1 MHIQKLLL
9 ITFLVVANAKG
20 QTQDTPEL
28 EPTVYE
34 LPDLIVTGTLWD
46 TPIKDVAESVTVF
59 SEGALQDR
67 QVNYLQDLVTEIP
80 NLTATGGNNRSR
92 YFQLRGMGENSQFEG
107 ETPDLSVR
115 FLIDDFDFTGIG
127 GIASLFDVSQLE
139 VIRGAQTSAYGVNAS
154 AGIIKLSTNEAN
166 GEEVSKAK
174 VSIGTHNQRSFGYAT
189 GGILGDKTSSKTSYR
204 LSISQNKTDGFIE
217 NTFLNRKD
225 TNQSEETFSLL
236 KLKHNPSNN
245 STVQTSF
252 VYADAKAGYDQWSLN
267 NTYLKTQSDDPGEDN
282 QRSKGISVRMNSRN
296 FDNFSITSVS
306 TILNTDSIY
315 SYDSDWGNYQVDEN
329 WNLTGT
335 SGYDGF
341 LSIDRNRKAVSQE
354 IRMDSSED
362 QSVNTLFSKWSAGIY
377 FSKLSEESDIN
388 YLDNFDD
395 DGRADVFSDYN
406 AQSFSLFSKAEKNLN
421 HNSKINFGL
430 RFEYQKVNFT
440 SLTLNNADYTDYDT
454 MISYPT
460 LDSGS
465 EVSEKDNLLGASINY
480 QNKFTEDYTLFL
492 SYNHGY
498 KAAGVN
504 STSFRPVD
512 SSFPLTFDTEKI
524 NTYEIGLAY
533 LNPEKTYQAKL
544 NLFYLER
551 KNAQLRDA
559 GGSKGF
565 FTYFTSNQGDAKH
578 YGAEY
583 HSQWYF
589 KPDWSLETNLSYL
602 KATRDN
608 SSRDLANAPKY
619 KYAFLLRYTP
629 DNGFYSN
636 ISINGSDDYYEENG
650 HDLKR
655 EAYAVVNATI
665 GYAKDHWDI
674 SLWAKNLLDNDYTQR
689 VFYFDNYHPEDN
701 YANDSKRLYK
711 ASSDPLNYGVTINY
725 NW

>member
-20 QTQDTPEL
+20 QTQDTPAL

-34 LPDLIVTGTLWD
+34 LPDLIVTGTLWN

-67 QVNYLQDLVTEIP
+67 QANYLQDLVTAIP

-174 VSIGTHNQRSFGYAT
+174 VSIGTHNQKSLGYAT
-189 GGILGDKTSSKTSYR
+189 GGILGDKASSQTSYR

-217 NTFLNRKD
+217 NINLNRKD

-236 KLKHNPSNN
+236 KIKHNPSNN

-252 VYADAKAGYDQWSLN
+252 VYADTKAGYDQWSLN

-296 FDNFSITSVS
+296 FDNFSLTSIS
-306 TILNTDSIY
+306 TILNTDSTY
-315 SYDSDWGNYQVDEN
+315 SYDSDWGNYDIF
-329 WNLTGT
+329 T

-341 LSIDRNRKAVSQE
+341 LSIDRSRKSLSQE
-354 IRMDSSED
+354 IRMDSLEVPS
-362 QSVNTLFSKWSAGIY
+362 SNTLFSKWTAGIY

-421 HNSKINFGL
+421 HNSKLSYGI
-430 RFEYQKVNFT
+430 RYEYHDVDFM
-440 SLTLNNADYTDYDT
+440 SLTLNNADYSYYDEDSDT
-454 MISYPT
+454 WISTPT

-480 QNKFTEDYTLFL
+480 QNKFTKDYTLFL

-504 STSFRPVD
+504 SSSFRPID

-544 NLFYLER
+544 NLFYLKR

-565 FTYFTSNQGDAKH
+565 FTYFTSNQGDASH

-629 DNGFYSN
+629 ENGFYSN

-689 VFYFDNYHPEDN
+689 VFYFDNYHPDDN
-701 YANDSKRLYK
+701 YASDSKRFYK
-711 ASSDPLNYGVTINY
+711 ASGDPLNYGVTINY

>member
-20 QTQDTPEL
+20 QTQDTPAL
-28 EPTVYE
+28 EPIVYE

-67 QVNYLQDLVTEIP
+67 QANYLQDLVTAIP

-92 YFQLRGMGENSQFEG
+92 YFQLRGIGENSQFEG

-154 AGIIKLSTNEAN
+154 AGIIKLSTNEAD
-166 GEEVSKAK
+166 GEEASKAK

-189 GGILGDKTSSKTSYR
+189 GGILGDKASSKTSYR

-282 QRSKGISVRMNSRN
+282 QRSKGISVRMNSKN

-315 SYDSDWGNYQVDEN
+315 SYDSDWGNYDSF
-329 WNLTGT
+329 T

-377 FSKLSEESDIN
+377 FSKLSEETNFNYSD
-388 YLDNFDD
+388 LDPDNNPTLQ
-395 DGRADVFSDYN
+395 GIVKSDYN
-406 AQSFSLFSKAEKNLN
+406 TQSISAFSKAEYL
-421 HNSKINFGL
+421 INKDSMFTFGL
-430 RFEYQKVNFT
+430 RAEYLDT
-440 SLTLNNADYTDYDT
+440 SFSSITDSDNNYDGNLSPTNSVLNNDA
-454 MISYPT
+454 
-460 LDSGS
+460 LFG
-465 EVSEKDNLLGASINY
+465 GSINY
-480 QNKFTEDYTLFL
+480 QNKVTADYNLFL

-533 LNPEKTYQAKL
+533 LNREKTYQAKL

-589 KPDWSLETNLSYL
+589 KPDWSLETNLCYL

-619 KYAFLLRYTP
+619 KYSFLLKYNP
-629 DNGFYSN
+629 GNGFYSN

-665 GYAKDHWDI
+665 GYVKDHWDI

-689 VFYFDNYHPEDN
+689 IFYFDNYHPDDN
-701 YANDSKRLYK
+701 YAYDSKRLYK
-711 ASSDPLNYGVTINY
+711 ASGDPLNYGVTINY

>member
-1 MHIQKLLL
+1 MPRGKHRIH
-9 ITFLVVANAKG
+9 
-20 QTQDTPEL
+20 PSL

-67 QVNYLQDLVTEIP
+67 QANHLQDLVTAIP

-189 GGILGDKTSSKTSYR
+189 GGFLGDKASSKTSYR

-282 QRSKGISVRMNSRN
+282 QRSKGISVRMNSKN

-306 TILNTDSIY
+306 TILHTDSIY

-406 AQSFSLFSKAEKNLN
+406 TQSILSFS
-421 HNSKINFGL
+421 
-430 RFEYQKVNFT
+430 T
-440 SLTLNNADYTDYDT
+440 SR
-454 MISYPT
+454 
-460 LDSGS
+460 
-465 EVSEKDNLLGASINY
+465 EE
-480 QNKFTEDYTLFL
+480 
-492 SYNHGY
+492 
-498 KAAGVN
+498 
-504 STSFRPVD
+504 
-512 SSFPLTFDTEKI
+512 
-524 NTYEIGLAY
+524 
-533 LNPEKTYQAKL
+533 
-544 NLFYLER
+544 
-551 KNAQLRDA
+551 
-559 GGSKGF
+559 
-565 FTYFTSNQGDAKH
+565 
-578 YGAEY
+578 
-583 HSQWYF
+583 F
-589 KPDWSLETNLSYL
+589 K
-602 KATRDN
+602 
-608 SSRDLANAPKY
+608 
-619 KYAFLLRYTP
+619 
-629 DNGFYSN
+629 
-636 ISINGSDDYYEENG
+636 
-650 HDLKR
+650 
-655 EAYAVVNATI
+655 
-665 GYAKDHWDI
+665 
-674 SLWAKNLLDNDYTQR
+674 
-689 VFYFDNYHPEDN
+689 
-701 YANDSKRLYK
+701 
-711 ASSDPLNYGVTINY
+711 
-725 NW
+725 